1 MTLRFEK
8 ISLQY
13 IDNYIEAICYHFGL
27 GMPIQVPTRVHGG
40 LLHIMWRL
48 DTDKGSYA
56 IKQLSKD
63 IDLKNQ
69 QIIKN
74 YELSERIA
82 SRFVAQGIPGVCAI
96 AQSGKYLFMID
107 ETGFLVYPWV
117 NAKALDQHAVSEPH
131 ALKIATILAKMHCL
145 NLDEPEITQPEFYT
159 HTNQKILELLDRAEK
174 FVCPFAANLRKNQK
188 NILVA
193 NEAFQNAIPILKT
206 DIIVCHGDLDQKNVL
221 WDSSNNPDLIDWE
234 SACKINPTYDMINTA
249 FYWSGI
255 TSNFDKDLFFKMVE
269 AYQKAGGVINKD
281 HIVAACYGAFS
292 WIGWLVYNIERS
304 CDPGESE
311 HKNIGIE
318 QVNQTLTTILQLQ
331 TVIPEVIKII
341 EDKL

>member
-1 MTLRFEK
+1 MNQKHLK
-8 ISLQY
+8 HLSQ
-13 IDNYIEAICYHFGL
+13 HFNL
-27 GMPIQVPTRVHGG
+27 GQQVQPPERIHGG

-74 YELSERIA
+74 YELSEGIA

-117 NAKALDQHAVSEPH
+117 TAKALDQHAVSEPH

-159 HTNQKILELLDRAEK
+159 HTNQKILELLDKAES
-174 FVCPFAANLRKNQK
+174 FTCPFAANLRKNQK
-188 NILVA
+188 NTLAA
-193 NEAFQNAIPILKT
+193 NEAYQNAIPILKT
-206 DIIVCHGDLDQKNVL
+206 DIIVSHGDLDQKNVL
-221 WDSSNNPDLIDWE
+221 WDSSNNPIIIDWE
-234 SACKINPTYDMINTA
+234 SACKINPTYDLINTA

-255 TSNFDKDLFFKMVE
+255 TSNFDMALFFKMIE
-269 AYQKAGGVINKD
+269 AYQKAGGVINKE
-281 HIVAACYGAFS
+281 HVVAACYGSFS
-292 WIGWLVYNIERS
+292 WIGWLAYNIERS
-304 CDPGESE
+304 CVSDDSD
-311 HKNIGIE
+311 HKAIGIE
-318 QVNQTLTTILQLQ
+318 QVNQTLATILRLL
-331 TVIPEVIKII
+331 VVMPEVIKII
-341 EDKL
+341 ESRL